1 MKTLIT
7 LSLLVLIIG
16 SFILSCVVYLKDEYA
31 TSALL
36 TVTWLVG
43 IAYFINSRNFSE
55 QKKAGLNK

>member
-1 MKTLIT
+1 MKTIIT

-16 SFILSCVVYLKDEYA
+16 SFILSCMVYLKDEYA

-43 IAYFINSRNFSE
+43 IAYLINSNSFSE
-55 QKKAGLNK
+55 QKKASLNK